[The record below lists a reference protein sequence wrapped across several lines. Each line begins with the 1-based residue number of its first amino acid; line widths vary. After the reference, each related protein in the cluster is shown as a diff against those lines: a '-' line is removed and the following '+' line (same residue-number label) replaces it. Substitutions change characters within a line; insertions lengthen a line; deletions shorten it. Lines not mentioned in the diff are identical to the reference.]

1 MTCLPY
7 FTDCEVLYFVFEKIL
22 PHLTPKPNGECDT
35 LCPFPHD
42 KGYESRPSAHINLDK
57 RVFHCKTCQAEG
69 RFEGGGLSEI
79 GFVSLYYGISYE
91 QAVRLIS
98 TLDDADDAD
107 DAQWQT
113 AMDLLKTNVEY
124 MDFLH
129 ERGLSDETI
138 EKYKLAYA
146 GDGIMYPVFIY
157 GQLCDVRTY
166 MPDQTPKMRS
176 KKGASPLLFPFDD
189 WLADERDTLLC
200 AGENDALLAR
210 QLGFNA
216 VTVTGGEGTF
226 PKVFTNLFADKN
238 VYICYDCDEAGRRGS
253 RTVAFLLKEAGA
265 NVRIVDLDLE
275 GTKESKDL
283 TDYII
288 KHNHT
293 AEDLYNQIQA
303 SQTYSEEL
311 FKEDKNITYPV
322 INLWDVAEGRYSGK
336 RVSARVLLSGKYDS
350 PMQTPTAIE
359 WECNNPNLMSERSP
373 CQTCPFIHKNGW
385 WTLGENLKDVMELVD
400 VNDKQQNA
408 AIDKFIGLPP
418 KCPGVRKTIKA
429 RKPVHKVIFT
439 PDVPSEEGE
448 EYRAIEQYAYTVGL
462 NLEDGQRYRAFF
474 RPYAHPLDGQ
484 RVFMI
489 VDKVEESDNAI
500 NAFEMNDE
508 IAEQLKVFQG
518 DPAIMMAQRA
528 EQFHNFTKIFKPN
541 PMIANAV
548 DLMYHSPLRFRFNG
562 REMKGYPEI
571 LIVGESRTGKTETGL
586 MFQRYVGIG
595 NFMALKGATTAGV
608 LGGADKLTTGGF
620 KISWGTVPRNHK
632 GLVIMDELSG
642 MSREVMASL
651 TAMRSERVATVH
663 KITRGKAP
671 AETRL
676 LWFSN
681 PRVNANGQST
691 NIKDYPTGVHIMLDL
706 IGSDEDIARFDLCML
721 VVKEQNSSPL
731 DNPDTQ
737 AYSPEIYAN
746 LIKWVWTRTSDQIVF
761 ADGVEEYIIQ
771 VANELNEKYDTDIK
785 LFGAEAWKKVA
796 RVSVA
801 CAGCTFSCTSDFH
814 SLVVTKRHVDWA
826 VDFFRR
832 TYDNSNFRL
841 AEYVR
846 ERRSYNETN
855 DAVNAVV
862 TGICRNNAMVV
873 KTLLNSVSPV
883 PMGNLQAVSGLERN
897 PFSELVNKLSS
908 NFLVT
913 VNPNGLMATRRLR
926 LAVDAYRSEYS
937 KTKLIPL
944 SQEGGFSV

>member
-1 MTCLPY
+1 
-7 FTDCEVLYFVFEKIL
+7 VFEKIL
-22 PHLTPKPNGECDT
+22 PHLNPKPNGECDT

-42 KGYESRPSAHINLDK
+42 KGYETRPSAHINLDK

-69 RFEGGGLSEI
+69 RFESGGLSET
-79 GFVSLYYGISYE
+79 GFVANYYEITYE
-91 QAVRLIS
+91 QAA
-98 TLDDADDAD
+98 TLMATMSDSENAD
-107 DAQWQT
+107 DAQW
-113 AMDLLKTNVEY
+113 DSVVSLLKDNAEY
-124 MDFLH
+124 MEYLH
-129 ERGLSDETI
+129 QRGLTDETI
-138 EKYKLAYA
+138 EKYRLGYS

-176 KKGASPLLFPFDD
+176 RKGASPLLFPFDD
-189 WLADERDTLLC
+189 WLNDERDTLLC
-200 AGENDALLAR
+200 AGENDTLLAR

-226 PKVFTNLFADKN
+226 PKIFTKLFEGKTVN
-238 VYICYDCDEAGRRGS
+238 ICYDCDEAGKRGT
-253 RTVAFLLKEAGA
+253 RTVAFLLREVGA
-265 NVRIVDLDLE
+265 DVRIVDLGLQ
-275 GTKESKDL
+275 GTKDSKDL

-288 KHNHT
+288 KHSHT
-293 AEDLYNQIQA
+293 AEDLYEKVSGAQL
-303 SQTYSEEL
+303 YSDDL
-311 FKEDKNITYPV
+311 FREDKNIAYPV
-322 INLWDVAEGRYSGK
+322 INLWDVAEGRYAGK

-359 WECNNPNLMSERSP
+359 WQCNNPNLTSERSP
-373 CQTCPFIHKNGW
+373 CHTCPLQNQNGW
-385 WTLGENLKDVMELVD
+385 WTLEENLKDVMELVD
-400 VNDKQQNA
+400 VNDKLQEQ
-408 AIDKFIGLPP
+408 AINKFIGVPA

-448 EYRAIEQYAYTVGL
+448 EYRAIEQYAYTLGL

-474 RPYAHPLDGQ
+474 KPYAHPLNGQ

-489 VDKVEESDNAI
+489 VDRVEESDNAI
-500 NAFEMNDE
+500 NAFEMKPE

-518 DPAIMMAQRA
+518 NPFQVMANRA
-528 EQFHNFTKIFKPN
+528 NMAHNFTKIFKPN
-541 PMIANAV
+541 AMIANAV
-548 DLMYHSPLRFRFNG
+548 DLMYHSPLRFKFNG

-595 NFMALKGATTAGV
+595 NFMALKGATTAGI
-608 LGGADKLTTGGF
+608 LGGADRLTTGGF
-620 KISWGTVPRNHK
+620 KINWGTVPRNHK

-642 MSREVMASL
+642 MSRDVMASL
-651 TAMRSERVATVH
+651 TAMRSERMATVH

-676 LWFSN
+676 LWCSN

-706 IGSDEDIARFDLCML
+706 IGSDEDIARFDVCML
-721 VVKEQNSSPL
+721 IVKDQDSSPL
-731 DNPDTQ
+731 DDPDSV
-737 AYSPEIYAN
+737 AYHSEFYAN
-746 LIKWVWTRTSDQIVF
+746 LIKWIWTRTSEQVVF
-761 ADGVEEYIIQ
+761 ENAVEEYVVQ
-771 VANELNEKYDTDIK
+771 VATELNEKYDTDVK

-796 RVSVA
+796 RIATA
-801 CAGCTFSCTSDFH
+801 CAGACFSCTDDFL
-814 SLVVTKRHVDWA
+814 SILVCKEHVDWA
-826 VDFFRR
+826 SDFL
-832 TYDNSNFRL
+832 TKCYDNTTFRL
-841 AEYVR
+841 GEYVK

-855 DAVNAVV
+855 EAVNAVV
-862 TGICRNNAMVV
+862 AGICRSNPMVV

-913 VNPNGLMATRRLR
+913 VNPNGLLATRRLR
-926 LAVDAYRSEYS
+926 LAVDVYRSEYARN
-937 KTKLIPL
+937 KLIPL
-944 SQEGGFSV
+944 SQEGSTGV